1 MFIRVISINFY
12 VNEQLLVWNES
23 ILGSSGFNELFLTSG
38 NTHIHSMRAQ
48 DLWCSFWFA
57 SLIWHL

>member
-48 DLWCSFWFA
+48 DL
-57 SLIWHL
+57 